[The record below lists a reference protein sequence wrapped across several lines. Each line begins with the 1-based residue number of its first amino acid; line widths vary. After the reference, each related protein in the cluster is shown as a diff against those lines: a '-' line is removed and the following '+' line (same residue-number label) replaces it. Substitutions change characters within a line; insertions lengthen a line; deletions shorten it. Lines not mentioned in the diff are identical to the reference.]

1 MKNNE
6 YAALTLK
13 EALERLSEPAPTLI
27 LFHIH
32 PDADA
37 VGSAFAL
44 SLWLAEQGSPAYCLC
59 ADEMPERLAFLV
71 KGLQKSVLAYSVPKG
86 FENARVITVDTAS
99 PAQLGSL
106 YDLYGDR
113 VSLMIDHHER
123 GTPYA
128 DHLIAPCA
136 AAGEIVYD
144 LIAASGADMPR
155 RCSEL
160 LYAAI
165 VSDTGGFRYSNTTPE
180 THLRAAALLSS
191 GIDAADLCHR
201 LLEMKS
207 RKVMTAEHAGF
218 ERIRLSFDGRVA
230 TITFPHDLAVSL
242 GLSDGHLCTL
252 IDLARQIEGVEVAAV
267 IRQTGNAPVFRLSAR
282 ANIDLDVAAVC
293 AAFGG
298 GGHRR
303 AAGGTMEGFATI
315 EQAETAFLNALE
327 PLMAKE

>member
-1 MKNNE
+1 MKSTE
-6 YAALTLK
+6 YAALTEK
-13 EALERLSEPAPTLI
+13 EVLERLTTPVPTLI

-44 SLWLAEQGSPAYCLC
+44 ALWLKEQGSPAYCLC

-71 KGLQKSVLAYSVPKG
+71 KGLQESVLAGSVPAG

-99 PAQLGSL
+99 PAQLGAL

-113 VSLMIDHHER
+113 ISLMIDHHER

-136 AAGEIVYD
+136 ASGEIVYD
-144 LIAASGADMPR
+144 LVAASGADMPQ

-165 VSDTGGFRYSNTTPE
+165 VSDTGGFRYSNTTPA
-180 THLRAAALLSS
+180 THLRAAALLAS

-218 ERIRLSFDGRVA
+218 ERIRLSFGGKVA
-230 TITFPHDLAVSL
+230 TITFPHDLVVSL

-267 IRQTGNAPVFRLSAR
+267 IRQTSGAPVFRLSAR
-282 ANIDLDVAAVC
+282 ANVDLDVAAVC
-293 AAFGG
+293 ATFGG

-315 EQAETAFLNALE
+315 EQAETAFLDALAPVME
-327 PLMAKE
+327 KE